1 MGWTDRCGQL
11 MDDFPAK
18 IDEYEELL
26 TNNRIWKKRTVGIGV
41 LPPDVA
47 IDYGVTGPMLRG
59 SGIRW
64 DLRKARPYEA
74 YDEVEFE
81 VPTGQNGDT
90 YDRYLVR
97 MIEMRQSV
105 RIIRQCLDKLPEG
118 PIMAKRPRVLKA
130 AKEIEVYHGI
140 ESPKGEIGFYIVGD
154 GTPNPYRCH
163 VRPPSFI
170 NLQSLPGALQGSVD
184 RRPGGADRHD
194 RHRPRRGG
202 PLMSFLESV
211 RNAVGDTLFYYA
223 VSPLLKIVVLLFL
236 IILPLIAY
244 LTFAERKVLGYMQ
257 ARLGPNRVG
266 PWGLLQPIADV
277 MKLLVKADSIP
288 TRAVKWAFILAPCLV
303 VGPAIIIF
311 SVIPIGP
318 PAGEDG
324 PLSWF
329 ITDVNT
335 GLLFIVALATIGVYG
350 LIIGG
355 WSSNNKFSL
364 MGGLRSAAQMISY
377 EVPQGWRW
385 SGRCSSPAPCLWWGS
400 SRRRRRPGSGTFVP
414 QIVAFFIY
422 FVAGVAESNRNPF
435 DLPEAESELVA
446 GYHTEYSGMR
456 FALFFLGEYANMIV
470 ISAVATTVFLG
481 GWLRP
486 FPNVEALAFLDVVPG
501 VVWFF
506 LKVFVFLFAYIWF
519 RGTFPRYRFDQLME
533 LGWKWML
540 PLALGN
546 LALTGLIKLLV
557 LEEIL

>member
-1 MGWTDRCGQL
+1 
-11 MDDFPAK
+11 
-18 IDEYEELL
+18 
-26 TNNRIWKKRTVGIGV
+26 
-41 LPPDVA
+41 
-47 IDYGVTGPMLRG
+47 
-59 SGIRW
+59 
-64 DLRKARPYEA
+64 
-74 YDEVEFE
+74 
-81 VPTGQNGDT
+81 
-90 YDRYLVR
+90 
-97 MIEMRQSV
+97 
-105 RIIRQCLDKLPEG
+105 
-118 PIMAKRPRVLKA
+118 
-130 AKEIEVYHGI
+130 
-140 ESPKGEIGFYIVGD
+140 
-154 GTPNPYRCH
+154 
-163 VRPPSFI
+163 
-170 NLQSLPGALQGSVD
+170 
-184 RRPGGADRHD
+184 
-194 RHRPRRGG
+194 
-202 PLMSFLESV
+202 MSFLDSV

-223 VSPLLKIVVLLFL
+223 VSPLLKILVLLFL
-236 IILPLIAY
+236 IILPLITY

-303 VGPAIIIF
+303 VGPAFILF
-311 SVIPIGP
+311 SVIPLGP

-324 PLSWF
+324 PVSWF
-329 ITDVNT
+329 VTDVNT
-335 GLLFIVALATIGVYG
+335 GLLFIVAVATIGVYG

-355 WSSNNKFSL
+355 WASNNKFSL

-377 EVPQGWRW
+377 EVPQGLALV
-385 SGRCSSPAPCLWWGS
+385 GPLLLA
-400 SRRRRRPGSGTFVP
+400 GTLSLVGIVEAQKAAGIWYIVP

-446 GYHTEYSGMR
+446 GFHTEYSGMR

-501 VVWFF
+501 IVWFF
-506 LKVFVFLFAYIWF
+506 LKVFVFLFVYIWF